1 MKNQGSMQQP
11 SRDRFVLLAVILSAI
26 AMIVAVVSLT
36 LAVLVIFGFSIP
48 RIAVTTF
55 GNLVTFVLPALLLG
69 VGASLVA
76 QVIRQRIA
84 SLGARAEQRRLEQI
98 KQKISALAAT
108 NPDLAVVLEL
118 INETEEIQRARASG
132 RAFWQG
138 VVQNF
143 IFYILGVL
151 APLILLRTYS
161 GP

>member
-1 MKNQGSMQQP
+1 MKNQGMQQP

-36 LAVLVIFGFSIP
+36 LAILVIFGFSIP
-48 RIAVTTF
+48 SIVITTF
-55 GNLVTFVLPALLLG
+55 GNLITFVLPALLFG
-69 VGASLVA
+69 IVVSFVVQG
-76 QVIRQRIA
+76 IRQRIA
-84 SLGARAEQRRLEQI
+84 SLWAKAEQRRLEQI
-98 KQKISALAAT
+98 KQKISALTAT

-118 INETEEIQRARASG
+118 INETEDIQRAKASG

-143 IFYILGVL
+143 IFYILGVM
-151 APLILLRTYS
+151 APLILLRTQI

>member
-1 MKNQGSMQQP
+1 MKNQGVQP

-26 AMIVAVVSLT
+26 AMIVAVLSLT
-36 LAVLVIFGFSIP
+36 LAILVIFGFSIP
-48 RIAVTTF
+48 SIVISTF

-69 VGASLVA
+69 IVVSLLV

-84 SLGARAEQRRLEQI
+84 SLGAKAEQRRLEQI
-98 KQKISALAAT
+98 KQKISALTAT

-118 INETEEIQRARASG
+118 INETEDIQRAKASG

-143 IFYILGVL
+143 IFYILGVM
-151 APLILLRTYS
+151 APLILLRTHI
-161 GP
+161 GQ

>member
-1 MKNQGSMQQP
+1 MKNQGLQRP

-36 LAVLVIFGFSIP
+36 LAILVIFGFSIP
-48 RIAVTTF
+48 HIAITTF

-69 VGASLVA
+69 VVVSLAV
-76 QVIRQRIA
+76 QVIRQRLA
-84 SLGARAEQRRLEQI
+84 FLGAKAQQRRLEQI
-98 KQKISALAAT
+98 RQKISSLTAT

-118 INETEEIQRARASG
+118 INETGDIQRVRASG

-143 IFYILGVL
+143 IFYILGVM
-151 APLILLRTYS
+151 APLVLLRTHI

>member
-1 MKNQGSMQQP
+1 MNTQVIRP
-11 SRDRFVLLAVILSAI
+11 SRDRFVILAVVLSAI
-26 AMIVAVVSLT
+26 AMIVAVLSLT
-36 LAVLVIFGFSIP
+36 VAVLVVFGYSIP
-48 RIAVTTF
+48 SIVITTV
-55 GNLVTFVLPALLLG
+55 GTLVTFVLPALMLG
-69 VGASLVA
+69 IGVSLVV

-84 SLGARAEQRRLEQI
+84 QLGARAEQRRLEQI
-98 KQKISALAAT
+98 KQKISALTAT

-118 INETEEIQRARASG
+118 INETEDIQRAKASG

-151 APLILLRTYS
+151 APLILLRTHI

>member
-1 MKNQGSMQQP
+1 MKNQGVQP

-26 AMIVAVVSLT
+26 AMIVAVLSLT
-36 LAVLVIFGFSIP
+36 LAILVIFGFSIP
-48 RIAVTTF
+48 SIVISTF

-69 VGASLVA
+69 IVVSLVV

-84 SLGARAEQRRLEQI
+84 SLGAKAEQRRLEQI
-98 KQKISALAAT
+98 KQKISALTAT

-118 INETEEIQRARASG
+118 INETEDIQRAKASG

-143 IFYILGVL
+143 IFYILGVI
-151 APLILLRTYS
+151 APLILLRTHI

>member
-1 MKNQGSMQQP
+1 MKNQSMQQP

-36 LAVLVIFGFSIP
+36 LAILVILGFSIP
-48 RIAVTTF
+48 SIAITTL
-55 GNLVTFVLPALLLG
+55 GNLVTFVLPALLFGIGL
-69 VGASLVA
+69 SLIV

-84 SLGARAEQRRLEQI
+84 SFGARAEQRRLEQI
-98 KQKISALAAT
+98 KQKISSLTAT
-108 NPDLAVVLEL
+108 SPDLAVVLEL
-118 INETEEIQRARASG
+118 INETEDIRRAKASG

-143 IFYILGVL
+143 IFYILGVM
-151 APLILLRTYS
+151 APLILLRTHI

>member
-1 MKNQGSMQQP
+1 MKNKGLQQP

-26 AMIVAVVSLT
+26 ATIVAVVSLT
-36 LAVLVIFGFSIP
+36 LAILVIFGFSIP
-48 RIAVTTF
+48 HIVITTF

-69 VGASLVA
+69 VVVSLAV
-76 QVIRQRIA
+76 QIIRQRIA
-84 SLGARAEQRRLEQI
+84 ILGDKAERRRLEQI
-98 KQKISALAAT
+98 KQKISSLTTT

-118 INETEEIQRARASG
+118 INETEDMQRARASG

-143 IFYILGVL
+143 VFYILGVMV
-151 APLILLRTYS
+151 PLILLRTHI

>member
-1 MKNQGSMQQP
+1 MKNQGVQP
-11 SRDRFVLLAVILSAI
+11 SSIDRFVVLAIILSAI

-36 LAVLVIFGFSIP
+36 LAILVIFGFSIP
-48 RIAVTTF
+48 HIVISTL

-69 VGASLVA
+69 IVVSLLV

-84 SLGARAEQRRLEQI
+84 SLGAKAEQRQLAQI
-98 KQKISALAAT
+98 KQKISALTAT

-118 INETEEIQRARASG
+118 INETEDIQRAKASG

-138 VVQNF
+138 IVQNF
-143 IFYILGVL
+143 IFYILGVM
-151 APLILLRTYS
+151 APLILLRTHI

>member
-1 MKNQGSMQQP
+1 MKNQGVQP

-26 AMIVAVVSLT
+26 AMIVAVLSLT
-36 LAVLVIFGFSIP
+36 LAILVIFGFSIP
-48 RIAVTTF
+48 SIVISTF

-69 VGASLVA
+69 IVVSLLV

-84 SLGARAEQRRLEQI
+84 SLGAKAEQRRLEQI
-98 KQKISALAAT
+98 KQKISALTAT

-118 INETEEIQRARASG
+118 INETEDIQRAKASG

-143 IFYILGVL
+143 IFYILGVM
-151 APLILLRTYS
+151 APLILLRTHI

>member
-1 MKNQGSMQQP
+1 MKNQGARP
-11 SRDRFVLLAVILSAI
+11 SRERFVLLAVILSAI
-26 AMIVAVVSLT
+26 AMIVAVLSLT
-36 LAVLVIFGFSIP
+36 LAILVIFGFSIP
-48 RIAVTTF
+48 SIVISTF
-55 GNLVTFVLPALLLG
+55 GNLVTFVLPALLFG
-69 VGASLVA
+69 IAVSLLV

-98 KQKISALAAT
+98 KQKISALTAT

-118 INETEEIQRARASG
+118 INETEDIQRAKASG

-143 IFYILGVL
+143 IFYILGVM
-151 APLILLRTYS
+151 APLILLRTHI